1 MLKKIIFIVTSYIL
15 LVTNFSYAD
24 LVKDIK
30 ISGNDRI
37 SDETVILFGDIK
49 KNSDLDND
57 NLNEIL
63 KKLYDTSFF
72 KNISISIK
80 NNILYID
87 VIENPLIQSVIF
99 NGIKNKGIIQNLKE
113 NILQKEKR
121 IKIE

>member
-1 MLKKIIFIVTSYIL
+1 MIKKIIIIVAAFIL
-15 LVTNFSYAD
+15 FVTNFAYAD

-57 NLNEIL
+57 NINEIL

-72 KNISISIK
+72 ENISINIK
-80 NNILYID
+80 NNVLYID

-99 NGIKNKGIIQNLKE
+99 NGIKNKGLIQNLKKTFYRRKI
-113 NILQKEKR
+113 ILPAK
-121 IKIE
+121 